1 LVAEPEPWEV
11 LARIVD
17 QEVYESLGDDF
28 EAFRARTGTEDG
40 DLFVQYLYR
49 IGRLPKDRLGEA
61 LRLRG
66 RPELSDP
73 DSLRRQRTKG
83 DAATF
88 VPRSPEGGYALLGKV
103 GEGSMGRVFVA
114 KDHDLHR
121 KVAFKQMSATYAKD
135 PRLKTRFLNEVQI
148 TAQLDHPN
156 VVPVYDLEVDAEGRF
171 GYAMKLVEG
180 RTMAELLA
188 ERETAWSE
196 GSAGDESG
204 ARAELLEILLKV
216 CDAMAYGHNRG
227 VVHRDLKPDNIMVGP
242 FGEVYVMDWG
252 LARLMGAA
260 EIGGAVMPMDSGLT
274 RVGDAVG
281 TPAYMSPEQAQGKN
295 SELDGRS
302 DMYTLGLILQQIC
315 TLRNA
320 MEGSTVAD
328 VMLRA
333 AMGRRRPVRHAHGAD
348 VPPQLVAII
357 AKACAPHRDERY
369 PDVEAFAEDIRRFTR
384 GKPVSVYR
392 EGLRGSV
399 RRVLERHVVSL
410 VALGFFV
417 VLGASLVA
425 ILSLALGLNE
435 TYRSA
440 AREEQLQRVLTVASA
455 RAHKIDVE
463 MLDYEGLM
471 EGFAASASIAL
482 TQSIPE
488 DVPIYLSDQFDRGE
502 GPPDTREARRFGQPV
517 SFALP
522 SFKLA
527 PDADPVALDS
537 QLRRL
542 VRLRHQAAA
551 TLRRS
556 TPLGADLS
564 DTDGPILWIYLGT
577 EDGVQL
583 SYPGHGGYP
592 ESFDPRK
599 RPWYHAAMEAEGA
612 AWGTP
617 YIDVNGSGLVLPCS
631 AALVSPEGALL
642 GVAGMDLAFDY
653 LVAELLD
660 PGHVSGA
667 TEALLLDPDGNIVLR
682 SGEQRKFEGG
692 VHSGRSLR
700 KQRFE
705 VDSVVDSVVLG
716 QSGLTEESGEL
727 FVYYRLDAL
736 GWTYVVRGPTRAM
749 LEG

>member
-1 LVAEPEPWEV
+1 MAEPRPWEV
-11 LARIVD
+11 LERVVD
-17 QEVYESLGDDF
+17 PEVFEHLEEDY
-28 EAFRARTGTEDG
+28 EAFKARTGTEDG

-49 IGRLPKDRLGEA
+49 LGRLPKKRLGEA

-73 DSLRRQRTKG
+73 DSLRKQRSEG

-156 VVPVYDLEVDAEGRF
+156 IVPVYDLEVDGEGRF

-180 RTMAELLA
+180 RTLAQLLT
-188 ERETAWSE
+188 ERKAAYESRQ
-196 GSAGDESG
+196 AGDESS

-216 CDAMAYGHNRG
+216 CDAISYAHNRS

-260 EIGGAVMPMDSGLT
+260 ELGGAVLPSESGLT

-281 TPAYMSPEQAQGKN
+281 TPAFMSPEQAQGKN
-295 SELDGRS
+295 VELDGRS
-302 DMYTLGLILQQIC
+302 DLYALGLILQQIC
-315 TLRNA
+315 TLQSVV
-320 MEGSTVAD
+320 EGKTVAD
-328 VMLRA
+328 VMLQA
-333 AMGRRRPVRHAHGAD
+333 AMGRRKALQHAHGAAI
-348 VPPQLVAII
+348 PPQLGAII
-357 AKACAPHRDERY
+357 ARACAPKRDARY
-369 PDVEAFAEDIRRFTR
+369 PNVEAFAEDIRRFLR
-384 GKPVSVYR
+384 SKPVSVYR
-392 EGLRGSV
+392 EGVLSGI
-399 RRVLERHVVSL
+399 RRVLERNVVAL
-410 VALGFFV
+410 VSLGFFI

-455 RAHKIDVE
+455 RAHLIDVE

-471 EGFAASASIAL
+471 EGFAASAAIAL
-482 TQSIPE
+482 TQSPPE
-488 DVPIYLSDQFDRGE
+488 DVPIYFSEQFDQGE
-502 GPPDTREARRFGQPV
+502 GPPDTREARRFDQPV
-517 SFALP
+517 SFSLP

-527 PDADPVALDS
+527 PDTDKESLEP
-537 QLRRL
+537 QIRRL

-556 TPLGADLS
+556 TPPGVDLAN
-564 DTDGPILWIYLGT
+564 TPGPILWIYLGT
-577 EDGVQL
+577 KQGVQL

-599 RPWYHAAMEAEGA
+599 RPWYQAAEHAEGA

-631 AALVSPEGALL
+631 AALIAPDGEFL

-660 PGHVSGA
+660 PSKVPGA
-667 TEALLLDPDGNIVLR
+667 TEALLLDPDGNIVMR
-682 SGEQRKFEGG
+682 SGEKRTFEGG
-692 VHSGRSLR
+692 VRSGRTLR

-705 VDSVVDSVVLG
+705 VDVVVDEVSAG
-716 QSGLTEESGEL
+716 RSGRIEDGGEL

-736 GWTYVVRGPTRAM
+736 GWTYVVRGPTWDM
-749 LEG
+749 LQG

>member
-1 LVAEPEPWEV
+1 LAEPRPWEV
-11 LARIVD
+11 LERVVD
-17 QEVYESLGDDF
+17 PEVFASLGDDF
-28 EAFRARTGTEDG
+28 AAFRARTGTEDG

-73 DSLRRQRTKG
+73 DSLRRQRSEG

-156 VVPVYDLEVDAEGRF
+156 VVPVYDLEVDGEGRF

-180 RTMAELLA
+180 RTLAQLLT
-188 ERETAWSE
+188 ERDEAWVSGTAI
-196 GSAGDESG
+196 DESTSQS
-204 ARAELLEILLKV
+204 ELLEILLKV
-216 CDAMAYGHNRG
+216 CDAMGYAHNRG

-252 LARLMGAA
+252 LARLMGAV
-260 EIGGAVMPMDSGLT
+260 EIGGAVTPQDSGLT

-295 SELDGRS
+295 VELDGRS
-302 DMYTLGLILQQIC
+302 DLYTLGLILQQIC
-315 TLRNA
+315 TLRPPV
-320 MEGSTVAD
+320 EGKTVAD
-328 VMLRA
+328 VMLQA
-333 AMGRRRPVRHAHGAD
+333 AMARRRPMVHGHGAS
-348 VPPQLVAII
+348 VHPALKAIVS
-357 AKACAPHRDERY
+357 KACAASRDDRY
-369 PDVEAFAEDIRRFTR
+369 SEVEAFGEDLRRFVR

-392 EGLRGSV
+392 EGVGGRLR
-399 RRVLERHVVSL
+399 RAMERHVLTLVSL
-410 VALGFFV
+410 GFVA
-417 VLGASLVA
+417 VLGASFVA
-425 ILSLALGLNE
+425 IVSLLLGLNQ
-435 TYRSA
+435 TYTSA
-440 AREEQLQRVLTVASA
+440 AREEQLQQVLTAAGA

-471 EGFAASASIAL
+471 EGFASSAAVAL
-482 TQSIPE
+482 TQSPPE
-488 DVPIYLSDQFDRGE
+488 DVPIYYSEQFDAGE
-502 GPPDTREARRFGQPV
+502 GPPDTRDAPRFGQPV

-527 PDADPVALDS
+527 PDVS
-537 QLRRL
+537 REETEGQIRRL

-556 TPLGADLS
+556 SPVGADLA
-564 DTDGPILWIYLGT
+564 TVDGPILWIYLGT
-577 EDGVQL
+577 EQGVQL

-592 ESFDPRK
+592 DSFDPRK
-599 RPWYHAAMEAEGA
+599 RPWYAAAENAEGA
-612 AWGTP
+612 EWGTP

-631 AALVSPEGALL
+631 APLLAPDGTFL

-660 PGHVSGA
+660 PAHIAGA
-667 TEALLLDPDGNIVLR
+667 QETLLLDPDGNIILR
-682 SGEQRKFEGG
+682 SGEQRKFDVG
-692 VHSGRSLR
+692 VRSGRELR

-705 VDSVVDSVVLG
+705 LESVVAAVIAG
-716 QSGLTEESGEL
+716 RSGRIEEGGEL
-727 FVYYRLDAL
+727 VMYFRLDAL
-736 GWTYVVRGPTRAM
+736 GWTYVVRGPTHAM
-749 LEG
+749 LAG